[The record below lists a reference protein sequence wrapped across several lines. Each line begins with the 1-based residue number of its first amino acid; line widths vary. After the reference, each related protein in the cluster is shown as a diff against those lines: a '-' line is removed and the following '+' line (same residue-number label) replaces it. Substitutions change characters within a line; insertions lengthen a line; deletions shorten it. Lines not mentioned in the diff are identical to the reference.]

1 MKRVVHFEISAD
13 DPERAANFY
22 RNVFEW
28 EIAKW
33 EGPIDY
39 WLITTGDE
47 KDPGINGGLKNRPDP
62 SVHTIITIDVPSV
75 DECIEKITS
84 HGGTVVMPKT
94 EIPGVGF
101 HAYCQDTEGTVF
113 GIIEGG
119 PSDQ

>member
-1 MKRVVHFEISAD
+1 MKRVVHFEISAN
-13 DPERAANFY
+13 DPERLADFY
-22 RNVFEW
+22 RNVFGW

-39 WLITTGDE
+39 WLVTTGNE
-47 KDPGINGGLKNRPDP
+47 KLPGINGALKNRSDP
-62 SVHTIITIDVPSV
+62 SVRTVVTIDVPSV
-75 DECIEKITS
+75 EECIEKITS
-84 HGGTVVMPKT
+84 NGGTVVMPKI

-101 HAYCQDTEGTVF
+101 HAYCRDTEGTVF